1 MNKIKGNKQEK
12 VAVLIV
18 SLHTQDRVEGF
29 FFFFFSDVL
38 VHVCFQMLWHHL
50 YPRLPGV

>member
-18 SLHTQDRVEGF
+18 SLHTQDRVEGLF
-29 FFFFFSDVL
+29 FFFRCLSACVFPDV
-38 VHVCFQMLWHHL
+38 VAS
-50 YPRLPGV
+50 PIP

>member
-12 VAVLIV
+12 VAVLTV
-18 SLHTQDRVEGF
+18 SLHTQDRVEGL
-29 FFFFFSDVL
+29 FFFSDVL
-38 VHVCFQMLWHHL
+38 VHACFQMLWHHL